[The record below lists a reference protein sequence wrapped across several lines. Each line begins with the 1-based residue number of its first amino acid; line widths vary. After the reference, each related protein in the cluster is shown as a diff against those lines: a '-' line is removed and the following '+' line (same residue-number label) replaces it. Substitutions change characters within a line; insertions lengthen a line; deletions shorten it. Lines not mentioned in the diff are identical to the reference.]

1 MKLEVVAQGRVI
13 PNSGLRSFT
22 EAGVAA
28 HTNTRARRQFRHGSP
43 GRGRSRLV
51 ALGER
56 EGGVWPQ
63 IGDATIPPGGGNLC
77 NFRPFVAKA
86 CTTLVVAF
94 APLGLHSH
102 SVSVS
107 CHKVVMSDRRS
118 VGTAHRHP
126 RGWKQRQKHYSSS
139 ANSFR
144 SSKSAL
150 KRESSDALLPVL
162 KRAIAAKQRRG
173 QHQRGSQIRTGHFIM

>member
-1 MKLEVVAQGRVI
+1 MKLEAVAQGRVI

-22 EAGVAA
+22 EARVAA

-86 CTTLVVAF
+86 CTTLVVTF

-102 SVSVS
+102 SVSV
-107 CHKVVMSDRRS
+107 CARARGLVVTVKPYQRRISDSPHRS
-118 VGTAHRHP
+118 GDCPTAAWC
-126 RGWKQRQKHYSSS
+126 GAS
-139 ANSFR
+139 
-144 SSKSAL
+144 L
-150 KRESSDALLPVL
+150 TVL
-162 KRAIAAKQRRG
+162 K
-173 QHQRGSQIRTGHFIM
+173 HLHCGHSHASVVKYP